1 MGARGNEH
9 GIVHPEKRRRLDLES
24 SDGWVITPHIVAHN
38 RGCHRLTHLG
48 PGTGDGVASK
58 IDHGSEANARIA
70 APVQEPK
77 LTGMAEPD
85 LGLAN
90 SVEAFIDSL
99 MATLE
104 PVSSSALRRD
114 PEQLRKD
121 LQLDA
126 FNTSAAFIDCDD
138 SHSDLELE
146 AFIIALEKHFPD
158 LLPPE
163 TKPADVRAA
172 GLIKGKRSWL
182 NQPSGLFNSILAVDQ
197 QSNTAYSSVYYE
209 QALRMAHTAIGLDDY
224 TSRYELSGVE
234 QFRSMMLRAMKSG
247 NVNSGASVATSGS
260 PTPAAE
266 VTEEEMPPE
275 RDLDDLL
282 EELDALIGLDSVKEE
297 VKLVAALLKV
307 QKLRA
312 ERGLPVPDSSRH
324 LIFVGNPGT
333 GKTTVARLLAQ
344 IYRSLGVVDKG
355 HLVETDRSGMVAGFV
370 GQTATKVNELF
381 DRADEGVL
389 LVDEAY
395 SLTRG
400 GEKDFGRE
408 AIDTM
413 VKLVE
418 DRRDSVVVVLAGYPN
433 EMADLVEANPG
444 MKSRFPRTIQFNDY
458 NDEEL
463 LKIFSLIS
471 ASTEY
476 HLDDTGEQAV
486 LDFFAKQDRGQGF
499 GNGRTAR
506 NLFEAAVSRHA
517 VRMVEI
523 EEPTDE
529 QLMTLNDA
537 DIEGVEL
544 VEEAESTN
552 AEDADEQGD
561 VGAEEAIG

>member
-1 MGARGNEH
+1 
-9 GIVHPEKRRRLDLES
+9 
-24 SDGWVITPHIVAHN
+24 
-38 RGCHRLTHLG
+38 
-48 PGTGDGVASK
+48 
-58 IDHGSEANARIA
+58 
-70 APVQEPK
+70 
-77 LTGMAEPD
+77 MAELD

-104 PVSSSALRRD
+104 PVADSTLRRSTD
-114 PEQLRKD
+114 QLRKD
-121 LQLDA
+121 LALDA
-126 FNTSAAFIDCDD
+126 FNCSAAFIDCDD

-146 AFIIALEKHFPD
+146 AFIVALEQHFPE
-158 LLPPE
+158 LLPPN
-163 TKPADVRAA
+163 TKPSDVRTA
-172 GLIKGKRSWL
+172 GIITGKRSWL
-182 NQPSGLFNSILAVDQ
+182 NEPSGLFNSLVAADQ
-197 QSNTAYSSVYYE
+197 QNGTAYSSVYYE

-224 TSRYELSGVE
+224 TSRFELSGVE
-234 QFRSMMLRAMKSG
+234 QFRSMMLRTMKSG
-247 NVNSGASVATSGS
+247 NVNAGASVATSGS
-260 PTPAAE
+260 PTPATPPTEAE
-266 VTEEEMPPE
+266 LPPQ
-275 RDLDDLL
+275 RDIDDLL
-282 EELDALIGLDSVKEE
+282 EELDDLIGLESVKEE

-370 GQTATKVNELF
+370 GQTAAKVNELF

-444 MKSRFPRTIQFNDY
+444 MKSRFPRTIRFEDY
-458 NDEEL
+458 DDDEL

-471 ASTEY
+471 GSQEY
-476 HLDDTGEQAV
+476 HLDDTGEEAV
-486 LDFFAKQDRGQGF
+486 LRFFSEQDRGQGF

-523 EEPTDE
+523 EDPSNDE
-529 QLMTLNDA
+529 LMTLTME
-537 DIEGVEL
+537 DIDGIEL
-544 VEEAESTN
+544 VEGSNEEAREEEGAALADPETDVA
-552 AEDADEQGD
+552 AEDPG
-561 VGAEEAIG
+561 

>member
-1 MGARGNEH
+1 
-9 GIVHPEKRRRLDLES
+9 
-24 SDGWVITPHIVAHN
+24 
-38 RGCHRLTHLG
+38 
-48 PGTGDGVASK
+48 
-58 IDHGSEANARIA
+58 
-70 APVQEPK
+70 
-77 LTGMAEPD
+77 MAEPD

-104 PVSSSALRRD
+104 PVADSTLRRSTD
-114 PEQLRKD
+114 QLRKD
-121 LQLDA
+121 LALDA
-126 FNTSAAFIDCDD
+126 FNCSAAFIDCDD

-146 AFIIALEKHFPD
+146 AFIVALEQHFPE
-158 LLPPE
+158 LLPPN
-163 TKPADVRAA
+163 TKPSDVRTA
-172 GLIKGKRSWL
+172 GIITGKRSWL
-182 NQPSGLFNSILAVDQ
+182 NEPSGLFNSLVAADQ
-197 QSNTAYSSVYYE
+197 QNGTAYSSVYYE

-224 TSRYELSGVE
+224 TSRFELSGVE
-234 QFRSMMLRAMKSG
+234 QFRSMMLRTMKSG
-247 NVNSGASVATSGS
+247 NVNAGASVATSGS
-260 PTPAAE
+260 PTPATPPTEAE
-266 VTEEEMPPE
+266 LPPQ
-275 RDLDDLL
+275 RDIDDLL
-282 EELDALIGLDSVKEE
+282 EELDGLIGLESVKEE

-444 MKSRFPRTIQFNDY
+444 MKSRFPRTIRFEDY
-458 NDEEL
+458 DDDEL

-471 ASTEY
+471 GSQEY
-476 HLDDTGEQAV
+476 HLDDTGEEAV
-486 LDFFAKQDRGQGF
+486 LRFFSEQDRGQGF

-523 EEPTDE
+523 EDPSNDE
-529 QLMTLNDA
+529 LMTLTME
-537 DIEGVEL
+537 DIDGIEL
-544 VEEAESTN
+544 VEGSNEEAREEEGAALADPETDVA
-552 AEDADEQGD
+552 AEDPG
-561 VGAEEAIG
+561 

>member
-1 MGARGNEH
+1 
-9 GIVHPEKRRRLDLES
+9 
-24 SDGWVITPHIVAHN
+24 
-38 RGCHRLTHLG
+38 
-48 PGTGDGVASK
+48 
-58 IDHGSEANARIA
+58 
-70 APVQEPK
+70 
-77 LTGMAEPD
+77 MAEPD

-104 PVSSSALRRD
+104 PVADSTLRRSTD
-114 PEQLRKD
+114 QLRKD
-121 LQLDA
+121 LALDA
-126 FNTSAAFIDCDD
+126 FNCSAAFIDCDD

-146 AFIIALEKHFPD
+146 AFIVALEQHFPE
-158 LLPPE
+158 LLPPN
-163 TKPADVRAA
+163 TKPSDVRTA
-172 GLIKGKRSWL
+172 GIITGKRSWL
-182 NQPSGLFNSILAVDQ
+182 NEPSGLFNSLVAADQ
-197 QSNTAYSSVYYE
+197 QNGTAYSSVYYE

-224 TSRYELSGVE
+224 TSRFELSGVE
-234 QFRSMMLRAMKSG
+234 QFRSMMLRTMKSG
-247 NVNSGASVATSGS
+247 NVNAGASVATSGS
-260 PTPAAE
+260 PTPATPPTEAE
-266 VTEEEMPPE
+266 LPPQ
-275 RDLDDLL
+275 RDIDDLL
-282 EELDALIGLDSVKEE
+282 EELDDLIGLESVKEE

-370 GQTATKVNELF
+370 GQTAAKVNELF

-444 MKSRFPRTIQFNDY
+444 MKSRFPRTIRFEDY
-458 NDEEL
+458 DDDEL

-471 ASTEY
+471 GSQEY
-476 HLDDTGEQAV
+476 HLDDTGEEAV
-486 LDFFAKQDRGQGF
+486 LRFFSEQDRGQGF

-523 EEPTDE
+523 EDPSNDE
-529 QLMTLNDA
+529 LMTLTME
-537 DIEGVEL
+537 DIDGIEL
-544 VEEAESTN
+544 VEGSNEEAREEEGAALADPETDVA
-552 AEDADEQGD
+552 AEDPG
-561 VGAEEAIG
+561 

>member
-1 MGARGNEH
+1 
-9 GIVHPEKRRRLDLES
+9 
-24 SDGWVITPHIVAHN
+24 
-38 RGCHRLTHLG
+38 
-48 PGTGDGVASK
+48 
-58 IDHGSEANARIA
+58 
-70 APVQEPK
+70 
-77 LTGMAEPD
+77 
-85 LGLAN
+85 
-90 SVEAFIDSL
+90 
-99 MATLE
+99 
-104 PVSSSALRRD
+104 
-114 PEQLRKD
+114 
-121 LQLDA
+121 
-126 FNTSAAFIDCDD
+126 
-138 SHSDLELE
+138 
-146 AFIIALEKHFPD
+146 
-158 LLPPE
+158 
-163 TKPADVRAA
+163 
-172 GLIKGKRSWL
+172 
-182 NQPSGLFNSILAVDQ
+182 
-197 QSNTAYSSVYYE
+197 
-209 QALRMAHTAIGLDDY
+209 
-224 TSRYELSGVE
+224 
-234 QFRSMMLRAMKSG
+234 
-247 NVNSGASVATSGS
+247 
-260 PTPAAE
+260 
-266 VTEEEMPPE
+266 
-275 RDLDDLL
+275 
-282 EELDALIGLDSVKEE
+282 
-297 VKLVAALLKV
+297 
-307 QKLRA
+307 
-312 ERGLPVPDSSRH
+312 
-324 LIFVGNPGT
+324 
-333 GKTTVARLLAQ
+333 
-344 IYRSLGVVDKG
+344 
-355 HLVETDRSGMVAGFV
+355 MVAGFV

>member
-1 MGARGNEH
+1 
-9 GIVHPEKRRRLDLES
+9 
-24 SDGWVITPHIVAHN
+24 
-38 RGCHRLTHLG
+38 
-48 PGTGDGVASK
+48 
-58 IDHGSEANARIA
+58 
-70 APVQEPK
+70 
-77 LTGMAEPD
+77 MAEPD

-104 PVSSSALRRD
+104 PVADSTLRRSTD
-114 PEQLRKD
+114 QLRKD
-121 LQLDA
+121 LALDA
-126 FNTSAAFIDCDD
+126 FNCSAAFIDCDD

-146 AFIIALEKHFPD
+146 AFIVALEQHFPE
-158 LLPPE
+158 LLPPN
-163 TKPADVRAA
+163 TKPSDVRTA
-172 GLIKGKRSWL
+172 GIITGKRSWL
-182 NQPSGLFNSILAVDQ
+182 NEPSGLFNSLVAADQ
-197 QSNTAYSSVYYE
+197 QNGTAYSSVYYE

-224 TSRYELSGVE
+224 TSRFELSGVE
-234 QFRSMMLRAMKSG
+234 QFRSMMLRTMKSG
-247 NVNSGASVATSGS
+247 NVNAGASVATSGS
-260 PTPAAE
+260 PTPATPPTEAE
-266 VTEEEMPPE
+266 LPPQ
-275 RDLDDLL
+275 RDIDDLL
-282 EELDALIGLDSVKEE
+282 EELDGLIGLESVKEE

-370 GQTATKVNELF
+370 GQTAAKVNELF

-444 MKSRFPRTIQFNDY
+444 MKSRFPRTIRFEDY
-458 NDEEL
+458 DDDEL

-471 ASTEY
+471 GSQEY
-476 HLDDTGEQAV
+476 HLDDTGEEAV
-486 LDFFAKQDRGQGF
+486 LRFFSEQDRGQGF

-523 EEPTDE
+523 EDPSNDE
-529 QLMTLNDA
+529 LMTLTME
-537 DIEGVEL
+537 DIDGIEL
-544 VEEAESTN
+544 VEGSNEEAREEEGAALADPETDVA
-552 AEDADEQGD
+552 AEDPG
-561 VGAEEAIG
+561 

>member
-1 MGARGNEH
+1 
-9 GIVHPEKRRRLDLES
+9 
-24 SDGWVITPHIVAHN
+24 
-38 RGCHRLTHLG
+38 
-48 PGTGDGVASK
+48 
-58 IDHGSEANARIA
+58 
-70 APVQEPK
+70 
-77 LTGMAEPD
+77 MAEPD

-104 PVSSSALRRD
+104 PVTESALRRT

-121 LQLDA
+121 LALDA
-126 FNTSAAFIDCDD
+126 FNCSAAFIDCDD
-138 SHSDLELE
+138 SHSDLELL
-146 AFIIALEKHFPD
+146 AFIAALEQHFPD
-158 LLPPE
+158 LLPPD
-163 TKPADVRAA
+163 TTPSDVRAA
-172 GLIKGKRSWL
+172 GLITGKRSWL
-182 NQPSGLFNSILAVDQ
+182 NQPSGLFNSMVAADQ
-197 QSNTAYSSVYYE
+197 QGGTAYSSVYYE

-224 TSRYELSGVE
+224 TSRFELSGVE
-234 QFRSMMLRAMKSG
+234 QFRSMMLRTMKSG
-247 NVNSGASVATSGS
+247 NVNSGASVATSGE
-260 PTPAAE
+260 PAVAAPPK
-266 VTEEEMPPE
+266 EEELPPV
-275 RDLDDLL
+275 RDLDELL
-282 EELDALIGLDSVKEE
+282 EELDGLIGLESVKEE

-312 ERGLPVPDSSRH
+312 ERGLPIPDSSRH

-333 GKTTVARLLAQ
+333 GKTTVARLLSQ

-418 DRRDSVVVVLAGYPN
+418 DRRDSVVVILAGYPD
-433 EMADLVEANPG
+433 EMSDLVEANPG
-444 MKSRFPRTIQFNDY
+444 MKSRFPRTIRFDDY

-463 LKIFSLIS
+463 LAIFSLIS
-471 ASTEY
+471 GSKEY
-476 HLDDTGEQAV
+476 HLDDTGEAAV

-517 VRMVEI
+517 VRMVDI
-523 EEPTDE
+523 EDPSND
-529 QLMTLNDA
+529 QLMTLTNV
-537 DIEGVEL
+537 DIEGIEL
-544 VEEAESTN
+544 IDEAGSDEGSDAISDSGSPTA
-552 AEDADEQGD
+552 AET
-561 VGAEEAIG
+561 AEEPA

>member
-1 MGARGNEH
+1 
-9 GIVHPEKRRRLDLES
+9 
-24 SDGWVITPHIVAHN
+24 
-38 RGCHRLTHLG
+38 
-48 PGTGDGVASK
+48 
-58 IDHGSEANARIA
+58 
-70 APVQEPK
+70 
-77 LTGMAEPD
+77 MAEPD

-90 SVEAFIDSL
+90 SVEAFIDTL

-104 PVSSSALRRD
+104 PVAQSALRRD

-121 LQLDA
+121 LALDA
-126 FNTSAAFIDCDD
+126 FNCSAAFIDCDD
-138 SHSDLELE
+138 SHSDLELL
-146 AFIIALEKHFPD
+146 AFIAALEQHFPE
-158 LLPPE
+158 LLPPD

-172 GLIKGKRSWL
+172 GLITGKRSWL
-182 NQPSGLFNSILAVDQ
+182 NEPSGLFNSIVAADQ
-197 QSNTAYSSVYYE
+197 QGGTAYSSVYYE

-224 TSRYELSGVE
+224 TSRFELSGVE
-234 QFRSMMLRAMKSG
+234 QFRSMMLRTMKSG
-247 NVNSGASVATSGS
+247 NVNSGASVATSGT
-260 PTPAAE
+260 PTSAAPPAD
-266 VTEEEMPPE
+266 EELPPQ
-275 RDLDDLL
+275 RDIDELL
-282 EELDALIGLDSVKEE
+282 EELDALIGLESVKEE
-297 VKLVAALLKV
+297 VKLVAALLRV

-312 ERGLPVPDSSRH
+312 ERDLPVPDSSRH

-381 DRADEGVL
+381 DRADQGVL

-418 DRRDSVVVVLAGYPN
+418 DRRDSVVVVLAGYPD

-444 MKSRFPRTIQFNDY
+444 MKSRFPRTIRFEDY
-458 NDEEL
+458 DDDEL

-471 ASTEY
+471 ESQEY
-476 HLDDTGEQAV
+476 HLDESGEEAV
-486 LDFFAKQDRGQGF
+486 LAFFAKQERGQGF

-506 NLFEAAVSRHA
+506 NLFEASVSRHA
-517 VRMVEI
+517 VRMVDI
-523 EEPTDE
+523 AEPTNNE
-529 QLMTLNDA
+529 LITLTKD
-537 DIEGVEL
+537 DIEGISL
-544 VEEAESTN
+544 VDGPEADSDGDEAAISDGSEHTPEH
-552 AEDADEQGD
+552 AEDAE
-561 VGAEEAIG
+561 

>member
-1 MGARGNEH
+1 
-9 GIVHPEKRRRLDLES
+9 
-24 SDGWVITPHIVAHN
+24 
-38 RGCHRLTHLG
+38 
-48 PGTGDGVASK
+48 
-58 IDHGSEANARIA
+58 
-70 APVQEPK
+70 
-77 LTGMAEPD
+77 MAEPD

-104 PVSSSALRRD
+104 PVADSTLRRSTD
-114 PEQLRKD
+114 QLRKD
-121 LQLDA
+121 LALDA
-126 FNTSAAFIDCDD
+126 FNCSAAFIDCDD

-146 AFIIALEKHFPD
+146 AFIVALEQHFPE
-158 LLPPE
+158 LLPPN
-163 TKPADVRAA
+163 TKPSDVRTA
-172 GLIKGKRSWL
+172 GIITGKRSWL
-182 NQPSGLFNSILAVDQ
+182 NEPSGLFNSLVAADQ
-197 QSNTAYSSVYYE
+197 RNGTAYSSVYYE

-224 TSRYELSGVE
+224 TSRFELSGVE
-234 QFRSMMLRAMKSG
+234 QFRSMMLRTMKSG
-247 NVNSGASVATSGS
+247 NVNAGASVATSGS
-260 PTPAAE
+260 PTPATPPTEAE
-266 VTEEEMPPE
+266 LPPQ
-275 RDLDDLL
+275 RDIDDLL
-282 EELDALIGLDSVKEE
+282 EELDDLIGLESVKEE

-370 GQTATKVNELF
+370 GQTAAKVNELF

-444 MKSRFPRTIQFNDY
+444 MKSRFPRTIRFEDY
-458 NDEEL
+458 DDDEL

-471 ASTEY
+471 GSQEY
-476 HLDDTGEQAV
+476 HLDDTGEEAV
-486 LDFFAKQDRGQGF
+486 LRFFSEQDRGQGF

-523 EEPTDE
+523 EDPSNDE
-529 QLMTLNDA
+529 LMTLTME
-537 DIEGVEL
+537 DIDGIEL
-544 VEEAESTN
+544 VEGSNEEAREEEGAALADPETDVA
-552 AEDADEQGD
+552 AEDPG
-561 VGAEEAIG
+561 

>member
-1 MGARGNEH
+1 
-9 GIVHPEKRRRLDLES
+9 
-24 SDGWVITPHIVAHN
+24 
-38 RGCHRLTHLG
+38 
-48 PGTGDGVASK
+48 
-58 IDHGSEANARIA
+58 
-70 APVQEPK
+70 
-77 LTGMAEPD
+77 MAEPD

-99 MATLE
+99 MTTLE
-104 PVSSSALRRD
+104 PVAQNTLRRE
-114 PEQLRKD
+114 PEELRKD
-121 LQLDA
+121 LALDA
-126 FNTSAAFIDCDD
+126 FNCSAAFIDCDD
-138 SHSDLELE
+138 SHSDLELS
-146 AFIIALEKHFPD
+146 AFVVALEQHFPD

-163 TKPADVRAA
+163 TSPSDVRAA
-172 GLIKGKRSWL
+172 GLITGKRSWISG
-182 NQPSGLFNSILAVDQ
+182 PSGLLNSLIAADQ
-197 QSNTAYSSVYYE
+197 QNGTAYSSVYYE

-224 TSRYELSGVE
+224 TSRFELSGVE

-260 PTPAAE
+260 PAPQAAPP
-266 VTEEEMPPE
+266 EEELPPE

-282 EELDALIGLDSVKEE
+282 EELDALIGLESVKEE

-381 DRADEGVL
+381 DRADQGVL

-418 DRRDSVVVVLAGYPN
+418 DRRDSVVVVLAGYPD
-433 EMADLVEANPG
+433 EMADLVDANPG
-444 MKSRFPRTIQFNDY
+444 MKSRFPRTIRFEDY
-458 NDEEL
+458 DDDEL

-471 ASTEY
+471 GSKEY
-476 HLDDTGEQAV
+476 HLDESGEEAV
-486 LDFFAKQDRGQGF
+486 LDFFAEQDRGQGF

-517 VRMVEI
+517 VRMVDI
-523 EEPTDE
+523 ADPTND
-529 QLMTLNDA
+529 QLMTLTDVDIDGIQLIDA
-537 DIEGVEL
+537 EEEDVETAEVSGDSNQ
-544 VEEAESTN
+544 VETDATQAEFP
-552 AEDADEQGD
+552 EDAG
-561 VGAEEAIG
+561 

>member
-1 MGARGNEH
+1 
-9 GIVHPEKRRRLDLES
+9 
-24 SDGWVITPHIVAHN
+24 
-38 RGCHRLTHLG
+38 
-48 PGTGDGVASK
+48 
-58 IDHGSEANARIA
+58 
-70 APVQEPK
+70 
-77 LTGMAEPD
+77 MAELD

-104 PVSSSALRRD
+104 PVADSTLRRSTD
-114 PEQLRKD
+114 QLRKD
-121 LQLDA
+121 LALDA
-126 FNTSAAFIDCDD
+126 FNCSAAFIDCDD

-146 AFIIALEKHFPD
+146 AFIVALEQHFPE
-158 LLPPE
+158 LLPPN
-163 TKPADVRAA
+163 TKPSDVRTA
-172 GLIKGKRSWL
+172 GIITGKRSWL
-182 NQPSGLFNSILAVDQ
+182 NEPSGLFNSLVAADQ
-197 QSNTAYSSVYYE
+197 QNGTAYSSVYYE

-224 TSRYELSGVE
+224 TSRFELSGVE
-234 QFRSMMLRAMKSG
+234 QFRSMMLRTMKSG
-247 NVNSGASVATSGS
+247 NVNAGASVATSGS
-260 PTPAAE
+260 PTPATPPTEAE
-266 VTEEEMPPE
+266 LPPQ
-275 RDLDDLL
+275 RDIDDLL
-282 EELDALIGLDSVKEE
+282 EELDGLIGLESVKEE

-444 MKSRFPRTIQFNDY
+444 MKSRFPRTIRFEDY
-458 NDEEL
+458 DDDEL

-471 ASTEY
+471 GSQEY
-476 HLDDTGEQAV
+476 HLDDTGEEAV
-486 LDFFAKQDRGQGF
+486 LRFFSEQDRGQGF

-523 EEPTDE
+523 EDPSNDE
-529 QLMTLNDA
+529 LMTLTME
-537 DIEGVEL
+537 DIDGIEL
-544 VEEAESTN
+544 VEGSNEEAREEEGAALADPETDVA
-552 AEDADEQGD
+552 AEDPG
-561 VGAEEAIG
+561 

>member
-1 MGARGNEH
+1 
-9 GIVHPEKRRRLDLES
+9 
-24 SDGWVITPHIVAHN
+24 
-38 RGCHRLTHLG
+38 
-48 PGTGDGVASK
+48 
-58 IDHGSEANARIA
+58 
-70 APVQEPK
+70 
-77 LTGMAEPD
+77 MAEPD

-104 PVSSSALRRD
+104 PVTESALRRT

-121 LQLDA
+121 LALDA
-126 FNTSAAFIDCDD
+126 FNCSAAFIDCDD
-138 SHSDLELE
+138 SHSDLELL
-146 AFIIALEKHFPD
+146 AFIAALEQHFPD
-158 LLPPE
+158 LLPPD
-163 TKPADVRAA
+163 TTPSDVRAA
-172 GLIKGKRSWL
+172 GLITGKRSWL
-182 NQPSGLFNSILAVDQ
+182 NQPSGLFNSMVAADQ
-197 QSNTAYSSVYYE
+197 QGGTAYSSVYYE

-224 TSRYELSGVE
+224 TSRFELSGVE
-234 QFRSMMLRAMKSG
+234 QFRSMMLRTMKSG
-247 NVNSGASVATSGS
+247 NVNSGASVATSGE
-260 PTPAAE
+260 PAVAAPPK
-266 VTEEEMPPE
+266 EEELPPV
-275 RDLDDLL
+275 RDLDELL
-282 EELDALIGLDSVKEE
+282 EELDGLIGLESVKEE

-312 ERGLPVPDSSRH
+312 ERGLPIPDSSRH

-333 GKTTVARLLAQ
+333 GKTTVARLLSQ

-418 DRRDSVVVVLAGYPN
+418 DRRDSVVVILAGYPD
-433 EMADLVEANPG
+433 EMSDLVEANPG
-444 MKSRFPRTIQFNDY
+444 MKSRFPRTIRFDDY

-463 LKIFSLIS
+463 LAIFSLIS
-471 ASTEY
+471 GSKEY
-476 HLDDTGEQAV
+476 HLDDTGEAAV

-517 VRMVEI
+517 VRMVDI
-523 EEPTDE
+523 EDPSND
-529 QLMTLNDA
+529 QLMTLTNV
-537 DIEGVEL
+537 DIEGIEL
-544 VEEAESTN
+544 IDEAGSDGGSDAISDSGSPTA
-552 AEDADEQGD
+552 AET
-561 VGAEEAIG
+561 AEEPA

>member
-1 MGARGNEH
+1 
-9 GIVHPEKRRRLDLES
+9 
-24 SDGWVITPHIVAHN
+24 
-38 RGCHRLTHLG
+38 
-48 PGTGDGVASK
+48 
-58 IDHGSEANARIA
+58 
-70 APVQEPK
+70 
-77 LTGMAEPD
+77 MAELD

-104 PVSSSALRRD
+104 PVADSTLRRSTD
-114 PEQLRKD
+114 QLRKD
-121 LQLDA
+121 LALDA
-126 FNTSAAFIDCDD
+126 FNCSAAFIDCDD

-146 AFIIALEKHFPD
+146 AFIVALEQHFPE
-158 LLPPE
+158 LLPPN
-163 TKPADVRAA
+163 TKPSDVRTA
-172 GLIKGKRSWL
+172 GIITGKRSWL
-182 NQPSGLFNSILAVDQ
+182 NEPSGLFNSLVAADQ
-197 QSNTAYSSVYYE
+197 QNGTAYSSVYYE

-224 TSRYELSGVE
+224 TSRFELSGVE
-234 QFRSMMLRAMKSG
+234 QFRSMMLRTMKSG
-247 NVNSGASVATSGS
+247 NVNAGASVATSGS
-260 PTPAAE
+260 PTPATPPTEAE
-266 VTEEEMPPE
+266 LPPQ
-275 RDLDDLL
+275 RDIDDLL
-282 EELDALIGLDSVKEE
+282 EELDDLIGLESVKEE

-444 MKSRFPRTIQFNDY
+444 MKSRFPRTIRFEDY
-458 NDEEL
+458 DDDEL

-471 ASTEY
+471 GSQEY
-476 HLDDTGEQAV
+476 HLDDTGEEAV
-486 LDFFAKQDRGQGF
+486 LRFFSEQDRGQGF

-523 EEPTDE
+523 EDPSNDE
-529 QLMTLNDA
+529 LMTLTME
-537 DIEGVEL
+537 DIDGIEL
-544 VEEAESTN
+544 VEGSNEEAREEEGAALADPETDVA
-552 AEDADEQGD
+552 AEDPG
-561 VGAEEAIG
+561 

>member
-1 MGARGNEH
+1 
-9 GIVHPEKRRRLDLES
+9 
-24 SDGWVITPHIVAHN
+24 
-38 RGCHRLTHLG
+38 
-48 PGTGDGVASK
+48 
-58 IDHGSEANARIA
+58 
-70 APVQEPK
+70 
-77 LTGMAEPD
+77 MAEPD

-104 PVSSSALRRD
+104 PVTESALRRT

-121 LQLDA
+121 LALDA
-126 FNTSAAFIDCDD
+126 FNCSAAFIDCDD
-138 SHSDLELE
+138 SHSDLELL
-146 AFIIALEKHFPD
+146 AFIAALEQHFPD
-158 LLPPE
+158 LLPPD
-163 TKPADVRAA
+163 TTPSDVRAA
-172 GLIKGKRSWL
+172 GLITGKRSWL
-182 NQPSGLFNSILAVDQ
+182 NQPSGLFNSMVAADQ
-197 QSNTAYSSVYYE
+197 QGGTAYSSVYYE

-224 TSRYELSGVE
+224 TSRFELSGVE
-234 QFRSMMLRAMKSG
+234 QFRSMMLRTMKSG
-247 NVNSGASVATSGS
+247 NVNSGASVATSGE
-260 PTPAAE
+260 PAVAAPPK
-266 VTEEEMPPE
+266 EEELPPV
-275 RDLDDLL
+275 RDLDELL
-282 EELDALIGLDSVKEE
+282 EELDGLIGLESVKEE

-312 ERGLPVPDSSRH
+312 ERGLPIPDSSRH

-333 GKTTVARLLAQ
+333 GKTTVARLLSQ

-418 DRRDSVVVVLAGYPN
+418 DRRDSVVVILAGYPD
-433 EMADLVEANPG
+433 EMSDLVEANPG
-444 MKSRFPRTIQFNDY
+444 MKSRFPRTIRFDDY

-463 LKIFSLIS
+463 LAIFSLIS
-471 ASTEY
+471 GSKEY
-476 HLDDTGEQAV
+476 HLDDTGEAAV
-486 LDFFAKQDRGQGF
+486 LDFFATQDRGQGF

-517 VRMVEI
+517 VRMVDI
-523 EEPTDE
+523 EDPSND
-529 QLMTLNDA
+529 QLMTLTNV
-537 DIEGVEL
+537 DIEGIEL
-544 VEEAESTN
+544 IDEAGSDGGSDAISDSGSPTA
-552 AEDADEQGD
+552 AET
-561 VGAEEAIG
+561 AEEPA